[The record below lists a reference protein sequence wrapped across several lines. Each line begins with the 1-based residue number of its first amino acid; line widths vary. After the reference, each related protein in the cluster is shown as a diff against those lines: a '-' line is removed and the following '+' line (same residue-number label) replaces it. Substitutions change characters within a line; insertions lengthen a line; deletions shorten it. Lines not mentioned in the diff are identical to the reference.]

1 MKIEIRKIHSQGA
14 DYLLESRCGLV
25 VLQIVVHGFDINDVI
40 LIELYSGCGPRG
52 QLGLFS
58 PKQSIQFWSIYIV

>member
-1 MKIEIRKIHSQGA
+1 MNVGIENCNRRGRSRV

-40 LIELYSGCGPRG
+40 LIELYSCPGPRG
-52 QLGLFS
+52 QLSLPS
-58 PKQSIQFWSIYIV
+58 AK